1 MLMRTSRA
9 LAGRV
14 KHHFFADWTAFR
26 LRTHR
31 LRARLKGLARYLRL
45 RRQIREVTLLM
56 TGLDRNE
63 RVRLMEL
70 LLAADANESREMR
83 GRANYRPSFESYAK
97 MARTA
102 RMRLKSDSRDVRLQ
116 GIAMWI
122 KGTHR
127 ETELSPYTELN
138 ALNPDIGRIVRNLRT
153 SLKSPIRATA

>member
-14 KHHFFADWTAFR
+14 KHHFVTDWAEFR
-26 LRTHR
+26 LRTGR

-45 RRQIREVTLLM
+45 RRQLREVEGLLS
-56 TGLDRNE
+56 GLDKSE

-70 LLAADANESREMR
+70 LLAADANETREVR

-102 RMRLKSDSRDVRLQ
+102 RVRLKSDSRDVRLQ

-122 KGTHR
+122 KGTQR
-127 ETELSPYTELN
+127 ETELSPYPELN
-138 ALNPDIGRIVRNLRT
+138 GLNPEIGRVVVRLRN
-153 SLKSPIRATA
+153 SLKPMARAA